1 MGPTGSGKTSFVNLL
16 SGSDLRVGSQLESCT
31 NEVQLSRPF
40 VLDGKTISFID
51 TPGFDDTNLSDTNI
65 LNMIAAYLSCSYE
78 HGKSLSGVIYMHRI
92 LDNRVGGISTRNF
105 RMFRKL
111 CGEDSLRSVVIATT
125 MWDQAEITVGEDREQ
140 ELASKDNFFKPALE
154 KGARLARHNNTL
166 ESAQAIIRSII
177 QQSPSSVTLQ
187 IQEEL
192 GRGLCISET
201 QAGKELGRELN
212 EQMERHREEM
222 RGLIGEIQETT
233 RVRDEESRQ
242 ELTRERVRMEA
253 VMARLQMDSA
263 NIVRGYQD
271 ALSLVEERLRRAEAA
286 TSKQRQAEGNRAV
299 GGDEHQGQQTH
310 SPAVQATAVTENSNA
325 ILEGKLAAAIP
336 VVGFWGKLAVMLA
349 PFSLTW
355 R

>member
-1 MGPTGSGKTSFVNLL
+1 
-16 SGSDLRVGSQLESCT
+16 
-31 NEVQLSRPF
+31 
-40 VLDGKTISFID
+40 
-51 TPGFDDTNLSDTNI
+51 
-65 LNMIAAYLSCSYE
+65 
-78 HGKSLSGVIYMHRI
+78 MHRI
-92 LDNRVGGISTRNF
+92 LDNRIGGISARNF

-125 MWDQAEITVGEDREQ
+125 MWDQAEMSIGEEREQ
-140 ELASKDNFFKPALE
+140 ELASKDTFFKPALE

-177 QQSPSSVTLQ
+177 RQTPSSSVTLQ

-212 EQMERHREEM
+212 EQMDRHREEM
-222 RGLIGEIQETT
+222 RCLIGEIQEAT

-253 VMARLQMDSA
+253 IMARLQIDSA
-263 NIVRGYQD
+263 NIVSGYQD
-271 ALSLVEERLRRAEAA
+271 ALSRVEERLRRAEA
-286 TSKQRQAEGNRAV
+286 TSFKEHHAEGNRAV
-299 GGDEHQGQQTH
+299 GGDEHKGQQTH
-310 SPAVQATAVTENSNA
+310 SPAVQAVAATENSNA

>member
-1 MGPTGSGKTSFVNLL
+1 
-16 SGSDLRVGSQLESCT
+16 
-31 NEVQLSRPF
+31 
-40 VLDGKTISFID
+40 
-51 TPGFDDTNLSDTNI
+51 
-65 LNMIAAYLSCSYE
+65 
-78 HGKSLSGVIYMHRI
+78 MHRI
-92 LDNRVGGISTRNF
+92 LDNRIGGISARNF

-125 MWDQAEITVGEDREQ
+125 MWDQAEMSIGEDREQ
-140 ELASKDNFFKPALE
+140 ELASKDTFFKPALE

-166 ESAQAIIRSII
+166 ESAQAIIRYII

-201 QAGKELGRELN
+201 QAGKELGRELT
-212 EQMERHREEM
+212 EQMERHREEL
-222 RGLIGEIQETT
+222 RCLIGEIQEAT

-253 VMARLQMDSA
+253 VMTRLQMDSE

-271 ALSLVEERLRRAEAA
+271 ALSQLEERLRKAET
-286 TSKQRQAEGNRAV
+286 TSFKQRQAEANRAV
-299 GGDEHQGQQTH
+299 GGDEHQGQQAH
-310 SPAVQATAVTENSNA
+310 SPAVQAVAATENSNA

>member
-1 MGPTGSGKTSFVNLL
+1 M
-16 SGSDLRVGSQLESCT
+16 
-31 NEVQLSRPF
+31 
-40 VLDGKTISFID
+40 LDGQTISFID

-65 LNMIAAYLSCSYE
+65 LNMIAAYLSCSYVCSFHVTFDFSGYWTRHE
-78 HGKSLSGVIYMHRI
+78 HGKNLSGVIYLHRI
-92 LDNRVGGISTRNF
+92 LDNRVGGISARSF
-105 RMFRKL
+105 RIFRKL

-125 MWDQAEITVGEDREQ
+125 MWDQAEMSIGEGREQ
-140 ELASKDNFFKPALE
+140 ELASQDAFFKPALE

-201 QAGKELGRELN
+201 QAGKELGQELN

-222 RGLIGEIQETT
+222 RCLIGEIQEAT
-233 RVRDEESRQ
+233 RIRDEESRQ

-253 VMARLQMDSA
+253 IMARLQMDSE

-271 ALSLVEERLRRAEAA
+271 ALSRVEERLRRADA
-286 TSKQRQAEGNRAV
+286 TAFKRHADENRAV

-310 SPAVQATAVTENSNA
+310 SPAVQAVAATENSNA
-325 ILEGKLAAAIP
+325 VLEGKLAAAIP